1 MISTIL
7 KCPQCGSNEIDYND
21 CYDTEAFGD
30 EIVQSWNGYCMQCRA
45 PLYWE
50 EIFTFDRVKG
60 MRIVED

>member
-1 MISTIL
+1 MV
-7 KCPQCGSNEIDYND
+7 DYND

-30 EIVQSWNGYCMQCRA
+30 EIVQSWNGYCMQCNA

-50 EIFTFDRVKG
+50 EIFTFDRVQN